1 MANSDYKTDRAKI
14 VGEVSSALFDL
25 RDALMEL
32 SLALRDW
39 QFETDLQQRRK
50 NETVVQ
56 ELLQK
61 ISANHG
67 PGA

>member
-56 ELLQK
+56 ELLKK

>member
-61 ISANHG
+61 ISANHR